1 MAKKLLI
8 ESERVAQSNG
18 FQVMKA
24 DATGL
29 FSQKISSSLGFSTLV
44 EIRYDEFI
52 DAETGYPVFHVD
64 PPHESL
70 KIMFKWID

>member
-1 MAKKLLI
+1 MLLM
-8 ESERVAQSNG
+8 ESERIATANG

-29 FSQKISSSLGFSTLV
+29 FSQKITSSLGFNTLF
-44 EIRYDEFI
+44 EIRYEDNIDE
-52 DAETGYPVFHVD
+52 ETGDPVFAVD

-70 KIMFKWID
+70 KIMYKWID